1 MNKPQSA
8 TSRPSTLKRA
18 FAMLSILP
26 IQSGLPLHEAA
37 RLSALPKPTAYRIL
51 RALIE
56 LGQAAQDEA
65 TGCYRSTGRLS
76 VSGAPGGDAIRAA
89 AIPRMQALH
98 RRLDE
103 TINLGILDGDRV
115 RYLHVIESTRPLR
128 LMTIPDAADPVL
140 STALG
145 RAMLSAMEPSAR
157 TAILKR
163 LTIAPR
169 TAHTITRR
177 KELDRLI
184 TEAARRR
191 FAEEREEN
199 DLGVACLAVPLRGT
213 AWFRS
218 AAISV
223 TVPTVRYATARRAEI
238 ITALQEII
246 P

>member
-1 MNKPQSA
+1 MPAS
-8 TSRPSTLKRA
+8 SPGRPSTLKRA

-26 IQSGLPLHEAA
+26 IEGVLPLHEAA

-56 LGQAAQDEA
+56 LGQAVQDEA
-65 TGCYRSTGRLS
+65 TGGYRSTGRLS
-76 VSGAPGGDAIRAA
+76 LSGPPGSDAIRVA
-89 AIPRMQALH
+89 AIPLMQALH

-103 TINLGILDGDRV
+103 TVNLGILDGDRV
-115 RYLHVIESTRPLR
+115 RYHHVIESTRPLR

-145 RAMLSAMEPSAR
+145 RAILGAMEAGKR
-157 TAILKR
+157 KDLFKR
-163 LTIAPR
+163 LTVAPR
-169 TAHTITRR
+169 TERTVTGKKQLERIV
-177 KELDRLI
+177 D
-184 TEAARRR
+184 EAARRG

-213 AWFRS
+213 PWADR
-218 AAISV
+218 AALSV
-223 TVPTVRYATARRAEI
+223 TVPTVRYSAARRAEMLA
-238 ITALQEII
+238 ALQETL